1 MLKQLYKWLA
11 PARLRQWL
19 YPLWHREY
27 RREASFFR
35 RGRAAIQAYIRRA
48 AAEKWLEGCVL
59 EIGSG
64 QETYTRDEFLAQS
77 PTMTFLRSEISTGG
91 YGRQASVSAGFYAL
105 LCDVTCMSFRDK
117 SLDGVICSEVLE
129 HVPNYQAAL
138 DEIARVLRPG
148 GKLLI
153 TSPFVFPLHGPPDF
167 WRFTPEA
174 FQLLLREQFTIVNLE
189 LAPMTKGANLFP
201 VNIGILAQRR

>member
-1 MLKQLYKWLA
+1 MHRVETTLQMARPSSATPVALSAVASGVSTRSVVFPSRSCCDPGVHPTCRRRKWLA
-11 PARLRQWL
+11 
-19 YPLWHREY
+19 
-27 RREASFFR
+27 
-35 RGRAAIQAYIRRA
+35 
-48 AAEKWLEGCVL
+48 GCVL

-77 PTMTFLRSEISTGG
+77 PTMTFWRSEISTGG

-138 DEIARVLRPG
+138 DEFARVLRPG

-174 FQLLLREQFTIVNLE
+174 FQLLLREQFTILNLE
-189 LAPMTKGANLFP
+189 LAP
-201 VNIGILAQRR
+201 